1 MFTYFINSLN
11 AVLPIFF
18 IMFCGYLARRAGIL
32 TRAEV
37 TRVNKLIF
45 YVFLPVLIAYNI
57 HNSDLKTSFNLPF
70 ISYAVLGIVG
80 EALVAWI
87 FARRVVKRADQRG
100 VVIQSL
106 FRTNITLM
114 GIQLLANL
122 VPGADL
128 GPLSLLTAF
137 STLVINT
144 LSVLFLEASV
154 GDRPKPGAML
164 LRVAKNPM
172 IVGCVVGLLIL
183 VLDIRLPTALENT
196 ARDMARVA
204 SPLSLFLLG
213 AFFQMDTCRNQ
224 WKLLASVTTM
234 RLVVL
239 PGLFLGLAALLG
251 FRDIYFASLIPV
263 FASATAAPS
272 FAMVQQVGGDAE
284 LAGNLVVSTS
294 LFCSVT
300 IFFWCFL
307 FQLLNLF

>member
-1 MFTYFINSLN
+1 MFACFTNSLN
-11 AVLPIFF
+11 AVIPIFL
-18 IMFCGYLARRAGIL
+18 IILCGYLARREGVL
-32 TRAEV
+32 TRGDV
-37 TRVNKLIF
+37 TRANKLIF
-45 YVFLPVLIAYNI
+45 HVFVPVLIGYNI
-57 HNSDLKTSFNLPF
+57 HNSDIKTSFNLPF

-80 EALVAWI
+80 EALMAWV
-87 FARRVVKRADQRG
+87 FARRFVKRTEQRG
-100 VVIQSL
+100 VVIQAL

-137 STLVINT
+137 STLVVNT
-144 LSVLFLEASV
+144 LSVLFLETYT
-154 GDRPKPGAML
+154 GGRPKLGGML
-164 LRVAKNPM
+164 LRVLKNPM
-172 IVGCVVGLLIL
+172 IVGCVVGIFLL

-213 AFFQMDTCRNQ
+213 AFFQMDTCRKQ
-224 WKLLASVTTM
+224 WKLLASATAM
-234 RLVVL
+234 RLVVM

-272 FAMVQQVGGDAE
+272 FVMVQQMGGDAE
-284 LAGNLVVSTS
+284 LAGNLVVTTS

-300 IFFWCFL
+300 IFLWCFL
-307 FQLLNLF
+307 FQLLHLF